1 MRCKIRYL
9 TRQRTGRVAQ
19 DEQIVEVEG
28 NRISLGRGT
37 DSTVFLRDL
46 RVNYHHA
53 DLVVHDDGIV
63 LEAVGH
69 SILRIDRLPVERG
82 LITPDSEIEVG
93 PYRLQLGQDE
103 ADADLT
109 LAVELVT
116 PPPTDTVEQLVPQRG
131 IGLGSGLLGKR
142 AISWLLFFLVIT
154 GGLALPIL
162 AYRTTKPESPGKQQ
176 SGAFPAGFDR
186 FWLSGALSS
195 PHQLLGDDCKACH
208 ELAFVPVRSE
218 ACASCHPRTRHHF
231 EVARFTFA
239 GFTPTACTGCHS
251 EHRGPTGIV
260 PVTQSLCADCHRD
273 LSVEASLTT
282 LLNAADFGSAHPQF
296 RPTVV
301 TDPGSGSVQRVAL
314 GAAGFPE
321 ERSNL
326 AFSHAIHL
334 TRTCE
339 VAGVTDVEQLK
350 KVPPETL
357 QGCRVLQQARQ
368 DLSQEGL
375 GCGDCH
381 RPEPGGVN
389 MLVPRMQEHC
399 AVCHSHRLEFD
410 PSAPERVLPHGK
422 PDEVIAVINDFYA
435 ARTLRGRP
443 AVVVE
448 DQPSLR
454 RRPGQGVPAATPPAS
469 GPDAAQD
476 AQQIAAKKLDD
487 VFGRSLCGM
496 CHEIIRPA
504 ASERGQWEVRPVRV
518 TPFWMPKAQFDHGA
532 HETTPCADCHK
543 AQTSQT
549 SQEVLMPPIET
560 CRACHLGEHARAMV
574 PSTCIMCH
582 DYHREELDPMLPA
595 AAQAAAA
602 RVR

>member
-19 DEQIVEVEG
+19 DEQIVDLEG
-28 NRISLGRGT
+28 NRITLGRGT

-53 DLVVHDDGIV
+53 DLVVHDYGIV
-63 LEAVGH
+63 IEAVGH
-69 SILRIDRLPVERG
+69 SILRVDRVPVERG
-82 LITPDSEIEVG
+82 LVTPDSEIEVG

-103 ADADLT
+103 PDADLT

-116 PPPTDTVEQLVPQRG
+116 PPPTDTIERLVEPRRVHLGTG
-131 IGLGSGLLGKR
+131 ILRKR
-142 AISWLLFFLVIT
+142 AISWLLFFLVII

-162 AYRTTKPESPGKQQ
+162 AHRTTEPESAGKEE
-176 SGAFPAGFDR
+176 STAFLAGFDR

-195 PHQLLGDDCKACH
+195 SHQLLGDDCKACH
-208 ELAFVPVRSE
+208 ELPFVPVRSE
-218 ACASCHPRTRHHF
+218 ACASCHANTRHHF
-231 EVARFTFA
+231 EVARFAFA
-239 GFTPTACTGCHS
+239 DFAPTGCTGCHS
-251 EHRGPTGIV
+251 EHQGLTGIV
-260 PVTQSLCADCHRD
+260 PVQQSLCADCHGD
-273 LSVEASLTT
+273 LSEEAETDILD
-282 LLNAADFGSAHPQF
+282 AADFGSAHPQF
-296 RPTVV
+296 RPTVI
-301 TDPGSGSVQRVAL
+301 TDPAGGRVHRVAL

-326 AFSHAIHL
+326 EFSHAIHL

-339 VAGVTDVEQLK
+339 VAGITDIEQLK
-350 KVPPETL
+350 KVPLEIL

-368 DLSQEGL
+368 DLNQEGL
-375 GCGDCH
+375 GCADCH

-389 MLVPRMQEHC
+389 MLLPRMQSHC

-410 PSAPERVLPHGK
+410 QSAPDRVLPHGK

-435 ARTLRGRP
+435 ARALRGPP

-454 RRPGQGVPAATPPAS
+454 RRPGEGAPAAAPPGA
-469 GPDAAQD
+469 GPAPAQE
-476 AQQIAAKKLDD
+476 AQEIAAKKLDD
-487 VFGRSLCGM
+487 VFGRSLCGV
-496 CHEIIRPA
+496 CHEIIPPA
-504 ASERGQWEVRPVRV
+504 ASERGKWEVRPVRV
-518 TPFWMPKAQFDHGA
+518 TPVWMPKAHFDHGA

-543 AQTSQT
+543 AQTSKT
-549 SQEVLMPPIET
+549 SKEVLMPPIET
-560 CRACHLGEHARAMV
+560 CRACHRGERARAAV

-582 DYHREELDPMLPA
+582 DYHRDNLDPMLPPP
-595 AAQAAAA
+595 AQAATV
-602 RVR
+602 VR